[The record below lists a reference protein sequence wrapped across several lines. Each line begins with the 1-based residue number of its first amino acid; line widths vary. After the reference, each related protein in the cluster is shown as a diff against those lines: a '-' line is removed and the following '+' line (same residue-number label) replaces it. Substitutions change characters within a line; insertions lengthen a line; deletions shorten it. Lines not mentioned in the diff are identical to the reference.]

1 MKRFLMLLF
10 SIWRQRFRMYLA
22 GAVMGMLFGVFVLEP
37 INDFVDYHEHQIALI
52 EPSVI
57 QYVINELIKSLNGQ
71 TPEKA
76 IFYAQFGAI
85 LGIVIVW
92 LYGLLHQRI
101 HRMEQLKEEIN
112 KDLSSTIRQ
121 GESDILEFK
130 SSFRWDMEQN
140 RVNRSLEG
148 VIMKTLAGF
157 MNCRSGGTLLIGV
170 ADNGDILGLEHD
182 YQTLKRQD
190 QDGFEQAVIT
200 AISSV
205 LGADLCRNVK
215 ILFHVAEGKEV
226 CRLIILPASR
236 PVFFK
241 QGKEPKFYLRTGG
254 GTRELNIQ
262 EAVEFISKRWQ
273 K

>member
-22 GAVMGMLFGVFVLEP
+22 GAALGVLFGVFILEP
-37 INDFVDYHEHQIALI
+37 INDFVDYHEHDIALS
-52 EPSVI
+52 EPSVTI
-57 QYVINELIKSLNGQ
+57 YLFNELKKSLHGE

-76 IFYAQFGAI
+76 IFYAQFGAV
-85 LGIVIVW
+85 LGIAVVW
-92 LYGLLHQRI
+92 LYGLLHHRI
-101 HRMEQLKEEIN
+101 RRIEQLKEEID
-112 KDLSSTIRQ
+112 KDLSSTVRQ
-121 GESDILEFK
+121 GEGPMLEFK

-140 RVNRSLEG
+140 RVNRSLEA

-157 MNCRSGGTLLIGV
+157 MNCRTGGTLLIGV
-170 ADNGDILGLEHD
+170 ADDGEILGLDYD

-190 QDGFEQAVIT
+190 QDGFEQAIIT

-215 ILFHVAEGKEV
+215 LLFHVSEGKEV
-226 CRLIILPASR
+226 CRVIVLPASR

-241 QGKEPKFYLRTGG
+241 QGKDPKFYLRTGG

-262 EAVEFISKRWQ
+262 EAVEFISKRWP